1 MNANSIRRISLVALP
16 LLIAPLAATAPE
28 NAAAQGILKCTGAD
42 GTTIFTDKSCEHF
55 GATLVRDIG
64 FDTPGN
70 SAAGQKREPPQTAT
84 DEGFV
89 GNGFAIN
96 GCARTR
102 GELIAGVRESIARGD
117 VNRLANY
124 YDWNGMRSSAA
135 FAVMERL
142 EKMVLNT
149 AANASYDYQPT
160 YDSASDYASY
170 HASYTTARDETNTDL
185 LAQRAYAAA
194 TGQVVYREGPST
206 FDAYRTEN
214 DDIAAYNSGIVDAGT
229 PLSEAKPSIAA
240 TAPATSPTTPA
251 YGGAMLGGTIDAS
264 TPLAEARMSTTA
276 SYSGG
281 YRSTE
286 DSYSSY
292 NPRPTAMR
300 VSYGSGSGARYALRE
315 RAGCWFIAG

>member
-1 MNANSIRRISLVALP
+1 MNANSFRRISLVALP

-42 GTTIFTDKSCEHF
+42 GTTIFTDKSCEQF
-55 GATLVRDIG
+55 GATLVRDLG
-64 FDTPGN
+64 FDTPEN
-70 SAAGQKREPPQTAT
+70 SAPGQNREPPQTAT
-84 DEGFV
+84 EEGFV

-124 YDWNGMRSSAA
+124 YDWNGMGSSAA
-135 FAVMERL
+135 FAVMDRL

-170 HASYTTARDETNTDL
+170 HASYTTARDETSTDL

-206 FDAYRTEN
+206 FDAYRSEN
-214 DDIAAYNSGIVDAGT
+214 ADVAAYGSGIVDAST
-229 PLSEAKPSIAA
+229 PLSEAKPSIA
-240 TAPATSPTTPA
+240 TAPATSSSMPA
-251 YGGAMLGGTIDAS
+251 YAGAMPGGTVDAS

-281 YRSTE
+281 YGGTH
-286 DSYSSY
+286 DGYSSY

-300 VSYGSGSGARYALRE
+300 VSYGGGSGARYALRE